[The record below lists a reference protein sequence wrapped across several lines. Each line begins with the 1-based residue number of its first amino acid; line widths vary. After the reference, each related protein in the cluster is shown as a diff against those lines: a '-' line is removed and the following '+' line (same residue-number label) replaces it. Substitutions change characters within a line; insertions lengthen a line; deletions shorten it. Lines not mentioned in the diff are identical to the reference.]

1 MAVYRDNPP
10 TQVLL
15 GDMSVWISRRWKD
28 KKGDDQDWRV
38 DWWKTTFTCRCT
50 WLIFLSPGTQVWAGI
65 ERVIQ
70 HHPASILAYWCRVEE
85 WRVQTS
91 EKLRV
96 NTISQIRPSISMGF
110 WLLHINTSSIARL
123 RTIYTTALGIKSLFT
138 PIILE
143 HPPELYQSSGTLWRW
158 VYATFRFF
166 LHLYSTLIYLGSF
179 GPTPYPS
186 TPAHQQKKYTGEIK
200 KSII

>member
-1 MAVYRDNPP
+1 
-10 TQVLL
+10 
-15 GDMSVWISRRWKD
+15 
-28 KKGDDQDWRV
+28 
-38 DWWKTTFTCRCT
+38 
-50 WLIFLSPGTQVWAGI
+50 
-65 ERVIQ
+65 VIQ

-110 WLLHINTSSIARL
+110 WLLHINTSSIAR

-143 HPPELYQSSGTLWRW
+143 HPPGAISKQWHAMTMGLCHLSLFS
-158 VYATFRFF
+158 
-166 LHLYSTLIYLGSF
+166 HLYSNAYLF
-179 GPTPYPS
+179 IWVRLVLLPIHPPQHTNRR
-186 TPAHQQKKYTGEIK
+186 
-200 KSII
+200 SIREK

>member
-1 MAVYRDNPP
+1 
-10 TQVLL
+10 
-15 GDMSVWISRRWKD
+15 
-28 KKGDDQDWRV
+28 V

-110 WLLHINTSSIARL
+110 WLLHINTSSIVR

-166 LHLYSTLIYLGSF
+166 HIYIATLIYLF
-179 GPTPYPS
+179 GFVWSYSPSIHPS
-186 TPAHQQKKYTGEIK
+186 TPTEEVYGRNKKKYYK
-200 KSII
+200 LSRRQNIIINPGDMYTPQQQQQ

>member
-1 MAVYRDNPP
+1 
-10 TQVLL
+10 
-15 GDMSVWISRRWKD
+15 
-28 KKGDDQDWRV
+28 
-38 DWWKTTFTCRCT
+38 
-50 WLIFLSPGTQVWAGI
+50 VWAGM

-110 WLLHINTSSIARL
+110 WLLHINTSSIARR
-123 RTIYTTALGIKSLFT
+123 RTIYYRTRNQKLIHSHHLRA
-138 PIILE
+138 
-143 HPPELYQSSGTLWRW
+143 PPELYQSSGTLWRW

-166 LHLYSTLIYLGSF
+166 YIYIARLFIYLGSF
-179 GPTPYPS
+179 GPTPHPS

-200 KSII
+200 KSIISFHVAKI